1 MVPRCFVGIERLCPL
16 RGVACARATCGTTR
30 RSAHSFWQAQAGFRQ
45 TFVTDPGFDPFSKNN
60 GLPQLSLGL
69 SRTVVERGAW
79 SFAPGVAWEYGQVQ
93 GTARDHETQLDTHR
107 LSLMLEGRY
116 HLFPWLY
123 ALARVA
129 PGALHQ
135 AAQVR
140 DPLAVA
146 PLVASNWAFTVD
158 ASAGAAFLLGPWT
171 QSSMPRFWLVAE
183 GGYGVTRQMR
193 SCCTPMS
200 TKGTRDA
207 PATSTWVPSHSAAP
221 SCVLTSR

>member
-1 MVPRCFVGIERLCPL
+1 MVSSAYVLFGASP
-16 RGVACARATCGTTR
+16 ARAQRAEDEGTT
-30 RSAHSFWQAQAGFRQ
+30 HSFWQAQAGFRQ

-69 SRTVVERGAW
+69 SRTIVERGAW

-135 AAQVR
+135 AVQVR

-171 QSSMPRFWLVAE
+171 AQSSMPRFWLVAE
-183 GGYGVTRQMR
+183 GGYGVTRQSALVLHPDVAEGDAR
-193 SCCTPMS
+193 LTGDLNL
-200 TKGTRDA
+200 GTLALSGAFVRA
-207 PATSTWVPSHSAAP
+207 YVA
-221 SCVLTSR
+221 LTY

>member
-1 MVPRCFVGIERLCPL
+1 LVSGAWVLLGASP
-16 RGVACARATCGTTR
+16 ARADDEA
-30 RSAHSFWQAQAGFRQ
+30 SAHSFWQAQAGFRQ

-79 SFAPGVAWEYGQVQ
+79 SLAPGVAWEYGQVQ
-93 GTARDHETQLDTHR
+93 GTARDHQTQLDTHR

-135 AAQVR
+135 AAQLR

-146 PLVASNWAFTVD
+146 PLVASHWAFTVD
-158 ASAGAAFLLGPWT
+158 ASAGGAVLLGPWT
-171 QSSMPRFWLVAE
+171 QANSPRFWLVAE
-183 GGYGVTRQMR
+183 GGYGFTRQSALVLNPDVDEDDAR
-193 SCCTPMS
+193 RTGSLDL
-200 TKGTRDA
+200 GT
-207 PATSTWVPSHSAAP
+207 
-221 SCVLTSR
+221 LTLSGAFVRAYVALTY